1 FCCCNWNERA
11 TFWRARLVLNS
22 TSGWY
27 LIEPSAHWVR
37 CAGNPIHRLPFVSNS
52 WQLWM
57 INPDGKVTNRNPR
70 RLPSGRGFQFETV
83 TVRCPPPATAGFVF
97 VLIFCYR
104 SDGSSPTGPWVC
116 CDSQSSTS
124 DMRYR
129 IIRPSRTYLG
139 PRPAFRH
146 LRNPPI

>member
-1 FCCCNWNERA
+1 MPGCCKGRHFCCCNWNERA

-83 TVRCPPPATAGFVF
+83 IVRCPPLAPAGFAF
-97 VLIFCYR
+97 VDIVLYPL
-104 SDGSSPTGPWVC
+104 STSSVWI
-116 CDSQSSTS
+116 SFRMSSTRMLLS
-124 DMRYR
+124 WGR
-129 IIRPSRTYLG
+129 
-139 PRPAFRH
+139 A
-146 LRNPPI
+146 